1 MMNAN
6 AHRIVNFTNAT
17 GGEGLQREGI
27 IQNAQTDV
35 IIPFDDSCFIFLFFS
50 LPNQIFQ
57 CSKSGHQ
64 T

>member
-35 IIPFDDSCFIFLFFS
+35 IMPFDDSCFIFLFF
-50 LPNQIFQ
+50 PP
-57 CSKSGHQ
+57 KSDFSVF
-64 T
+64 